1 MNRKLGT
8 YKTTANLSSETL
20 FHFTSNINKLD
31 LILKNGFQ
39 ASWIYEKIPGRKL
52 AYFTKTVCFCDIPLG
67 LIKEHVNW
75 YGTYGIGINRPIAKD
90 HGLSPII
97 YMHSK
102 SPKFPKGSSERT
114 RNWFNDFKFTSYLKQ
129 VKGLQMFFNDSEDP
143 FRKWKTFYDE
153 REWRYFP
160 KNNEIEVV
168 KYKKEMEL
176 EERRKELNNNNDLP
190 FFTIEPNWIEYILI
204 RDPKEIEGL
213 IKILNTEKFKP
224 HFDSLLTKV
233 ITFKQIRK
241 DF

>member
-8 YKTTANLSSETL
+8 YKTTANQSSETL
-20 FHFTSNINKLD
+20 FHFTGRFNTLESIM
-31 LILKNGFQ
+31 KNGFQ
-39 ASWIYEKIPGRKL
+39 ARWIYEKLPGTKL

-97 YMHSK
+97 YLHPK
-102 SPKFPKGSSERT
+102 SPNFPKGSSVPT
-114 RNWFNDFKFTSYLKQ
+114 RNWFNDFKLTSYLKQ
-129 VKGLQMFFNDSEDP
+129 VKGLQIFFNEAGVP
-143 FRKWKTFYDE
+143 FRKWKTFYNE

-160 KNNEIEVV
+160 PINEINVV
-168 KYKKEMEL
+168 KYKNETEL
-176 EERRKELNNNNDLP
+176 EEKRKELNNEHELP
-190 FFTIEPNWIEYILI
+190 YLSIEPHWIEYILI
-204 RDPKEIEGL
+204 NDPKEIEGL
-213 IKILNTEKFKP
+213 IKILNTKKFKP
-224 HFDSLLTKV
+224 HYENLLTKV

>member
-20 FHFTSNINKLD
+20 FHFTGNFNTLE
-31 LILKNGFQ
+31 LILQNGFQ
-39 ASWIYEKIPGRKL
+39 ARWIYEKLPGRKL

-75 YGTYGIGINRPIAKD
+75 YGTYGIGINRPTAID
-90 HGLSPII
+90 HGLSPIM
-97 YMHSK
+97 YLHPK
-102 SPKFPKGSSERT
+102 SPKFPKGNSERT

-129 VKGLQMFFNDSEDP
+129 VKGKQMFFNEAEDP
-143 FRKWKTFYDE
+143 FWKWKTFYNE

-160 KNNEIEVV
+160 PNNEIFVV
-168 KYKKEMEL
+168 KYKKETDL
-176 EERRKELNNNNDLP
+176 EERRKELNNDNELP
-190 FFTIEPNWIEYILI
+190 FFPIEPDWIEYILI
-204 RDPKEIEGL
+204 NDPKEIEGL
-213 IKILNTEKFKP
+213 IKILKTKRFKP
-224 HFDSLLTKV
+224 NFDNLLTKV